1 MSSNDLIG
9 ERVRVS
15 TSGPQIACEVIRE
28 DGEEGGEM
36 NYIVEDLHTG
46 NQFPIRE
53 QKIDKPDEEWSDTVY
68 VWQDRADGGWETRF
82 SSRDR
87 DEVESERNS
96 EWSASGA
103 GGNRIKEETI
113 TL

>member
-15 TSGPQIACEVIRE
+15 TSGPMIACEVIRE
-28 DGEEGGEM
+28 EGEEGGEM

-46 NQFPIRE
+46 NRFPIRE
-53 QKIDKPDEEWSDTVY
+53 SKIDQPEDWTDTLY
-68 VWQDRADGGWETRF
+68 VWQDRADGGWDTQY

-87 DEVESERNS
+87 DEVEAERNQK
-96 EWSASGA
+96 WSSSGA
-103 GGNRIKEETI
+103 GGNRIKEEEI